1 MPTTAPEAVIHVV
14 AGLLERDARI
24 FLTQR
29 RAHTHLAG
37 KWEFPGGKLGA
48 GETPL
53 AGLIR
58 ELHEEIGIDVV
69 EAAPL
74 AQVRHAYP
82 DKTILLDVWR
92 VSTWRGEPHG
102 REGQA
107 ARWSDPQALRL
118 GEFPQ
123 ADWPIVRRLQLPPL
137 YLISD
142 AQRLGRARFLERLA
156 RLLRAGIRLIQLR
169 EPELL
174 PDDLAQLVG
183 EVAPLCRKHGAR
195 LLVNAD
201 PRLATAWS
209 VAGAHLNARRLMASA
224 VRPLDIEQ
232 WVAASCHDEQ
242 ELAHAGRIGVDF
254 AVLSPVAAT
263 PSHPH
268 AAPLGWRRFQQLVSE
283 VSFPVYALGGMQIS
297 DLPAA
302 RSFGAHGIALI
313 RGIWDVT
320 EPERLL
326 QELGSR

>member
-1 MPTTAPEAVIHVV
+1 MPTTAPEAVVRVV

-29 RAHTHLAG
+29 PAHAHLAG
-37 KWEFPGGKLGA
+37 KWEFPGGKLGP

-53 AGLIR
+53 AGLMR
-58 ELHEEIGIDVV
+58 ELHEEIGIDVA
-69 EAAPL
+69 EATPF

-92 VSTWRGEPHG
+92 VDAWRGEPHG

-107 ARWSDPQALRL
+107 ARWSDPHTLRL

-142 AQRLGRARFLERLA
+142 AQRLGRTLFLERLA
-156 RLLRAGIRLIQLR
+156 QLLRAGIRLVQLR
-169 EPELL
+169 EPELSRGEF
-174 PDDLAQLVG
+174 ARLVG
-183 EVAPLCRKHGAR
+183 EVAPLCRQYGAR

-201 PRLATAWS
+201 PKLAAAWS
-209 VAGAHLNARRLMASA
+209 VAGAHLNARRLMAST
-224 VRPLDIEQ
+224 VRPLDVEQ
-232 WVAASCHDEQ
+232 WVAASCHNER
-242 ELAHAGRIGVDF
+242 ELAHAGRVGVDF

-268 AAPLGWRRFQQLVSE
+268 ATPLGWGRFQQLVSE

-297 DLPAA
+297 DIPTA

-326 QELGSR
+326 QKLGGR

>member
-29 RAHTHLAG
+29 PAHAHLAG
-37 KWEFPGGKLGA
+37 KWEFPGGKLDP

-53 AGLIR
+53 AGLTR
-58 ELHEEIGIDVV
+58 ELHEEIGVDVA
-69 EAAPL
+69 EAAPF

-92 VSTWRGEPHG
+92 VSAWRGEPHG

-107 ARWSDPQALRL
+107 VRWSDPHTLRL
-118 GEFPQ
+118 REFPQ

-142 AQRLGRARFLERLA
+142 AQRLGRTLFLDRLA
-156 RLLRAGIRLIQLR
+156 RLLGAGVRLVQLR
-169 EPELL
+169 EPELS
-174 PDDLAQLVG
+174 PDGFAQLVR
-183 EVAPLCRKHGAR
+183 EVAPLCREHGAR
-195 LLVNAD
+195 LLVNAN
-201 PRLATAWS
+201 PRLAPAWS
-209 VAGAHLNARRLMASA
+209 VAGAHLNASRLMACT
-224 VRPLDIEQ
+224 VRPLDVEQ
-232 WVAASCHDEQ
+232 WVAASCHNER
-242 ELAHAGRIGVDF
+242 ELAHAGRLGVDF

-268 AAPLGWRRFQQLVSE
+268 VAPLGWERFQEWVSK

-297 DLPAA
+297 DIPTA
-302 RSFGAHGIALI
+302 RSFGAQGVALM
-313 RGIWDVT
+313 RGVWDVT
-320 EPERLL
+320 EPERLVQKL
-326 QELGSR
+326 AGR